1 MEATTMPVSSLV
13 HRPPA
18 APHAQEGAMAL
29 LFSVVVL
36 LISTLT
42 VFVASRSTLSEQ
54 RLSANEARSRAA
66 FEHAQGG
73 MDYAVGEF
81 ARGLDITTTTNPLN
95 TAVDPDDDS
104 KPALPDELAAQIR
117 VAFCSPAVADFR
129 CADTPAATPPIQN
142 CQPPAGA
149 YLLQPFAVACGWSDD
164 NAARHI
170 VIQRLSGTPAF
181 PSGTINNPLST
192 PSSAGLGGS
201 FTVVNYF
208 NNLTYWTGGSLDY
221 GNATVKSFIRNPGST
236 PANYSDDSVYPTESD
251 IYKSYQLADAL
262 GDQCAVI
269 ADENDRVYNNK
280 CKAPTNKS
288 TTHLLQSTDKGANAN
303 TIGADVV
310 DKDINLAALSEASF
324 FRQFFGLDKT
334 DYKGSITSQ
343 ILTPSEAADKF
354 ANGVYG
360 EVIWVDGNLTLSG
373 TEPIGTID
381 RPVVLIVDGDLALG
395 AGIDF
400 YGVLYTSGSLSGNA
414 NGNIYGA
421 VLAHGGTTN
430 LNGNPTIFYDEG
442 VLVNTAKV
450 GRRTTLPGSWRDWSI
465 E

>member
-1 MEATTMPVSSLV
+1 
-13 HRPPA
+13 
-18 APHAQEGAMAL
+18 MAL

-66 FEHAQGG
+66 FEYAQGG
-73 MDYAVGEF
+73 IDYAVSEF
-81 ARGLDITTTTNPLN
+81 SRGGFDITGVSNPLDMG
-95 TAVDPDDDS
+95 ADPDDPA
-104 KPALPDELAAQIR
+104 KPAAPQELAARVR
-117 VAFCSPAVADFR
+117 VAFCSPAAADFR
-129 CADTPAATPPIQN
+129 CADTPAAAPPIQN

-170 VIQRLSGTPAF
+170 VVQRLSGTPAF
-181 PSGTINNPLST
+181 PSGAINNPLST

-208 NNLTYWTGGSLDY
+208 NNLTYWAGGSLEDSS
-221 GNATVKSFIRNPGST
+221 ATAKSFIRNPGAT
-236 PANYSDDSVYPTESD
+236 PENYSADPSKSD

-262 GDQCAVI
+262 GSQCAVM
-269 ADENDRVYNNK
+269 AEGSDRLYNNK
-280 CKAPTNKS
+280 CKAPTN
-288 TTHLLQSTDKGANAN
+288 TTTAHLLQSTDKSANAH

-334 DYKGSITSQ
+334 DYKDSVASQ
-343 ILTPSEAADKF
+343 VLTPAEAADKF
-354 ANGVYG
+354 AEGAHG

-373 TEPIGTID
+373 NEPIGSID
-381 RPVVLIVDGDLALG
+381 RPVVLVVNGNLALG

-442 VLVNTAKV
+442 VLGNTMKI

>member
-1 MEATTMPVSSLV
+1 MEANTMPVSSLV
-13 HRPPA
+13 HR
-18 APHAQEGAMAL
+18 APTAPRAQEGAMAL
-29 LFSVVVL
+29 LFSVVIL

-73 MDYAVGEF
+73 LDYAVGEF
-81 ARGLDITTTTNPLN
+81 AGGLDITSVSSPL
-95 TAVDPDDDS
+95 AMGGEVP
-104 KPALPDELAAQIR
+104 EGLAARVR
-117 VAFCSPAVADFR
+117 VAFCSPAAADFR
-129 CADTPAATPPIQN
+129 CADTPDAVTPIQN
-142 CQPPAGA
+142 CQPPAGE

-164 NAARHI
+164 DSARHI
-170 VIQRLSGTPAF
+170 VVQRLSGTPAF
-181 PSGTINNPLST
+181 PSGAVNNPLST
-192 PSSAGLGGS
+192 PASAGMGGS

-208 NNLTYWTGGSLDY
+208 NNLTYWAGGSLDY

-236 PANYSDDSVYPTESD
+236 PTNYSDDSVYPSESD

-269 ADENDRVYNNK
+269 TDESDRIYNSK

-310 DKDINLAALSEASF
+310 DKDINLAALSEADF
-324 FRQFFGLDKT
+324 FRQFFGLDKA
-334 DYKGSITSQ
+334 DYKDSVASEV
-343 ILTPSEAADKF
+343 LTPGEAADKF
-354 ANGVYG
+354 ADGAHG
-360 EVIWVDGNLTLSG
+360 EVIWVDGDLTLSG
-373 TEPIGTID
+373 NEPIGSID
-381 RPVVLIVDGDLALG
+381 RPVVIVVDGDLALG

-400 YGVLYTSGSLSGNA
+400 YGVVYTSGSLSGNA

-430 LNGNPTIFYDEG
+430 LNGNPTIFYDEA
-442 VLVNTAKV
+442 VLGNTMKV
-450 GRRTTLPGSWRDWSI
+450 GRRTVIPGSWRDWSI